1 MTRSIKC
8 YLDRGANKSL
18 HDVHVDVADIVP
30 DDEVVDVLPDL
41 VDTVET
47 DVIIITDVE

>member
-8 YLDRGANKSL
+8 YLDRGANEGF
-18 HDVHVDVADIVP
+18 HDVHIDVANVVP

-41 VDTVET
+41 VDTVEA
-47 DVIIITDVE
+47 DLIIITDVE